1 MKTEIVNGNVVVINE
16 TREESIETLNS
27 YFEDMGVEPLS
38 EKELKDWNIVGGETN
53 SELQNWVKDYVS
65 ELHTNECENKN
76 AYRYE
81 L

>member
-16 TREESIETLNS
+16 TREEAIETLNS

-65 ELHTNECENKN
+65 ELHTNKCENKN